1 VRSLVKDLASI
12 LPEAVRLTRGHMS
25 MRDLAREAEMQGAD
39 RVVIVA
45 ERKGNPGIIRV
56 YKPADDD
63 LVNIVSFI
71 VKGVALSRELRRG
84 LPREPVKSMLVEP
97 RQPGLPEEFADAFI
111 IAFHA
116 QTLDRD
122 PGPRDIVAS
131 IDGLTEDSVKVE
143 FEWRGRPVGPR
154 LKLGKPARMVK
165 RENL

>member
-1 VRSLVKDLASI
+1 
-12 LPEAVRLTRGHMS
+12 
-25 MRDLAREAEMQGAD
+25 MRDLAREAEIQGAD
-39 RVVIVA
+39 RVVIIA
-45 ERKGNPGIIRV
+45 EKRGNPGIIRV
-56 YKPADDD
+56 YRPASDD

-84 LPREPVKSMLVEP
+84 LPREPIENMLVIP
-97 RQPGLPEEFADAFI
+97 RQPGPPEEFADAFI

-116 QTLDRD
+116 KTLDRD

-131 IDGLTEDSVKVE
+131 IESLSEDGVKVE

-165 RENL
+165 QENL